1 MRSRCLTKYIIK
13 ELQMKIHRFA
23 ALFSCVLLASCANL
37 YPPSTKKEIDSNK
50 SHWISYDA
58 SRRGA
63 LVVPRT
69 SNIRSCSEPAPD
81 VGLTFV
87 NTLKGSLNNPDGT
100 SVTGV
105 DAAANA
111 TVVALAGRNE
121 VVLLAREALFRICE
135 ASLNGT
141 IKEEDVAPLIRTVF
155 TEVARIATAQAEN
168 SKGKAEEARTNA
180 LMRGVDAK
188 LLQ

>member
-1 MRSRCLTKYIIK
+1 
-13 ELQMKIHRFA
+13 MKIRRVA
-23 ALFSCVLLASCANL
+23 VLCSFVMLASCANL
-37 YPPSTKKEIDSNK
+37 YPPSTKKEIDAST
-50 SHWISYDA
+50 SYWISYDA

-63 LVVPRT
+63 LVVPR
-69 SNIRSCSEPAPD
+69 SSDIRSCAEPAPD

-87 NTLKGSLNNPDGT
+87 NSLKGNLTKPDGT
-100 SVTGV
+100 AVTG
-105 DAAANA
+105 AEATASA

-141 IKEEDVAPLIRTVF
+141 VSDGEVKPLIELVF
-155 TEVARIATAQAEN
+155 TKVSEIAKDRAKEA
-168 SKGKAEEARTNA
+168 KANA
-180 LMRGVDAK
+180 LTQGVDAK